1 MYLFHR
7 FGLPIILLV
16 CSYTALRAQVFMQP
30 FENAANMAMG
40 GASVAF
46 DAPVN
51 GITNPAQLGN
61 APKMGIMAWSA
72 LPYGV
77 AGWQSHGFQAMTRL
91 GKASGVN
98 IGALHSGIEG
108 YAEQRFQA
116 DYGRKLSEK
125 ISIGGSFL
133 AMRVS
138 ADEYGN
144 AMGYTV
150 ALGITAAPI
159 PKVTLGAVVQN
170 PFAQKV
176 AGFTMA
182 NLIRLGAR
190 WQPSKVFQL
199 AAEVNKDLERPVQMR
214 IGMEYRPVQM
224 VYLRTG
230 MRTYP
235 SRTDFGA
242 GFEFKKGPRLDFGA
256 EWHPTLGITPAAMVS
271 WIIH

>member
-1 MYLFHR
+1 MILFHR
-7 FGLPIILLV
+7 FWFPFVWLAFSV
-16 CSYTALRAQVFMQP
+16 TAVRAQVFMQP

-46 DAPVN
+46 DGPVN
-51 GITNPAQLGN
+51 GTTNPAQLGN
-61 APKMGIMAWSA
+61 APKMGVMAWSA

-77 AGWQSHGFQAMTRL
+77 AGWQSHGFQGMTRI
-91 GKASGVN
+91 GKTSGVN
-98 IGALHSGIEG
+98 IGVLHSGIEG

-125 ISIGGSFL
+125 ISIGGSFMAL
-133 AMRVS
+133 RVS
-138 ADEYGN
+138 ADEYGS

-150 ALGITAAPI
+150 ALGITAVPI

-170 PFAQKV
+170 PFAQKI
-176 AGFTMA
+176 AGFTTT
-182 NLIRLGAR
+182 NLIRFGAR

-214 IGMEYRPVQM
+214 MGMDYRPVQM
-224 VYLRTG
+224 VHLRAG
-230 MRTYP
+230 MRTNP

-242 GFEFKKGPRLDFGA
+242 GFELKKGPRLDFGA